1 MEKQMEKP
9 FGTESIIKGWGG
21 IIDGVGDFGPGSI
34 GAGGSDECSGS
45 PNFGIPPFTGVPIF

>member
-1 MEKQMEKP
+1 MQKD
-9 FGTESIIKGWGG
+9 FG
-21 IIDGVGDFGPGSI
+21 IIDGVGDFGPGNTGGGTREGINGSI